1 MMPDREGASMAA
13 ADCSPC
19 GERFTGVTAFDAHQD
34 RDYTRTPPVIC
45 RPPADCGLVLS
56 DRGRWG
62 FPLDEAGRAYFASRA
77 AERAEVT

>member
-1 MMPDREGASMAA
+1 MAS
-13 ADCSPC
+13 ADCPAC
-19 GERFTGVTAFDAHQD
+19 RGRFSGVASFDAHQD
-34 RDYTRTPPVIC
+34 RDYTRQPPVIC
-45 RPPADCGLVLS
+45 RSPADCGLVRN

>member
-1 MMPDREGASMAA
+1 MAS
-13 ADCSPC
+13 ADCPAC
-19 GERFTGVTAFDAHQD
+19 RGRFSGVASFDAHQD
-34 RDYTRTPPVIC
+34 RDYTRQPAVIC
-45 RPPADCGLVLS
+45 RPPADCGLARN

>member
-1 MMPDREGASMAA
+1 MAS
-13 ADCSPC
+13 ADCPAC
-19 GERFTGVTAFDAHQD
+19 RGRFSGVASFDAHQD
-34 RDYTRTPPVIC
+34 RDYTRQPAIIC
-45 RPPADCGLVLS
+45 RPPADCGLVRN